1 MSPEMI
7 GILFAPSG
15 IVALVIGIVARW
27 FMRKQNANHNAA
39 VAKQRLAHDKAIA
52 AQKLAND
59 SLVATVQKD
68 MAIIKARHED
78 EISENENFR
87 ALIEIIA
94 DNGKSTAKLAESIG
108 KMDDASH
115 NNANKLET
123 AIYATNGK
131 LERLDKTFEKASG
144 NFISELEGMQSKL
157 EEMAETLTD
166 NKLQHV
172 KFEGLISDFEELV
185 SKLNVITDAKEK
197 TQPIPSLGE
206 ILANPNTTISSVPTP
221 KIEDNNDD

>member
-15 IVALVIGIVARW
+15 IVALVIGLIARYVVKSQDS
-27 FMRKQNANHNAA
+27 RHKKQKRDDDSRYD
-39 VAKQRLAHDKAIA
+39 KQKNDDKARHDKL
-52 AQKLAND
+52 K
-59 SLVATVQKD
+59 KD

-197 TQPIPSLGE
+197 TQPIPNLEE
-206 ILANPNTTISSVPTP
+206 ILANPNTTISSPPTP
-221 KIEDNNDD
+221 KIEDNNGDES